1 MFTLLLTRLDSFI
14 MYHICYTIYYLYIF
28 IHVFTQ
34 ARRAYQ
40 IALNKVAAAG
50 VEAEQLLDLRD
61 AAYRYNACK

>member
-1 MFTLLLTRLDSFI
+1 M
-14 MYHICYTIYYLYIF
+14 
-28 IHVFTQ
+28 Q

-61 AAYRYNACK
+61 AAYRYSACVIYKVAML